1 MAGGQCPPYT
11 SVMVVDVHCHVG
23 LTARR
28 VDPAIPRFS
37 FERDGAAG
45 SPGYDSYI
53 SPRFFAIPSW
63 FFITRWLGLNRKLPR
78 GDELDRQIEAINE
91 MHFANCPSVDR
102 LALLAFDECYDDA
115 GRAQGMAPRG
125 HYGSDLYVSN
135 SSVRAM
141 CERRP
146 EKFIFAAS
154 IHPYRS
160 GACEMLAEVAAAGAK
175 LVKWLPIHQNI
186 NIEDRRTVDFLRQ
199 AARLGIPML
208 IHYGGELSLS
218 RQHMEFE
225 SPLPLLGVLRGL
237 RDEGSMPIVIVAHVA
252 TPSFIWQSAENCWT
266 FIDAMLGEFGDAP
279 LYADISALAAF
290 GRTPW
295 LRRLAPRRDLHRK
308 LLFGTDF
315 PIPVMVGS
323 YWRQLS
329 RAERAA
335 IRNLPSWIEQD
346 YQLKRQLGYEDCV
359 FTQAAPLLKLV

>member
-1 MAGGQCPPYT
+1 MI
-11 SVMVVDVHCHVG
+11 VDVHCHVG

-63 FFITRWLGLNRKLPR
+63 FFITRWLGLDRKLPR
-78 GDELDRQIEAINE
+78 GDALDRQIETVNQR
-91 MHFANCPSVDR
+91 HFDNCPSVDR
-102 LALLAFDECYDDA
+102 LALLAFDEVYDDA

-135 SSVRAM
+135 SFVRAM
-141 CERRP
+141 CAQRP
-146 EKFIFAAS
+146 DKFVFAGS
-154 IHPYRS
+154 IHPYRP
-160 GACEMLAEVAAAGAK
+160 GATEMLAEVAGGGAK
-175 LVKWLPIHQNI
+175 LIKWLPIHQNI
-186 NIEDRRTVDFLRQ
+186 NIEDARTVLFLRE
-199 AARLGIPML
+199 AARLGIAML

-225 SPLPLLGVLRGL
+225 SPLPLLRVLRQL
-237 RDEGSMPIVIVAHVA
+237 RSENQMPTVIVAHVA
-252 TPSFIWQSAENCWT
+252 TPSFIWQSAANCWE
-266 FIDAMLGEFGDAP
+266 FIHAMLGEFRETP

-295 LRRLAPRRDLHRK
+295 LRRLAPRREIHRK

-323 YWRQLS
+323 YWRQLN
-329 RAERAA
+329 RAQRSA
-335 IRNLPSWIEQD
+335 IRRLPSWIEQD
-346 YQLKRQLGYEDCV
+346 YQLKKQLGFEECV
-359 FTQAAPLLKLV
+359 FTQAARLLKLL